1 MSNDAL
7 IPVKSG
13 DESGSNEID
22 FFSLIGILW
31 RRKWLIMLCGLLAA
45 MLGGYSAFFVAVPR
59 YSSQAELILQLHRPN
74 VVDIDSVVSG
84 VSTDAA
90 AINTELQVIRS
101 RGLIKKLVL
110 ELKLHEDP
118 EFNASLRPEPAFSIQ
133 KILGELRS
141 RLSALSSTDAPPAE
155 QAAPKRD
162 STDPLG
168 INGVVSSVRRSITT
182 SNQRNTYIFFIRA
195 KTENPRKSAL
205 LVNTLAR
212 LYIEDQIDV
221 KFQATENAVA
231 WLSDRVVELASELE
245 AKEEDVTAMRAQMEL
260 SSPEALEILSQQAR
274 DLRRRLNDT
283 RTEIDRL
290 TLQQETLSGFQDSG
304 DLRAMAEA
312 LQDPTLTRLLPRA
325 LNAEAERELFMTRV
339 DTLVGQLGTRLQR
352 AQQQS
357 QTLASSMQQ
366 SDADVAQFSDQLIVL
381 QQAERDVEATRTLHE
396 TFLVR
401 LKETSVQRGLQQAD
415 ARLLSEATSGSYV
428 EPNKSRIL
436 VMSALM
442 GSFAGAALVLAGQL
456 VQSGFRRSSE
466 LEAATGL
473 TTFGQLPRMPI
484 RKREDLLPY
493 LQANPTSASAEAV
506 RNLRTSLMLSNIDNP
521 PQVIM
526 ITSSMPGEGKT
537 TQAISM
543 AYHLA
548 RLEKR
553 VLLIEGDLRRRTF
566 QTYFPLDSGG
576 LGLLAAMDPASDLSQ
591 VLYRSE
597 ELGFDVLP
605 GENTHANAADIFS
618 SVKFRTMIDR
628 LRGQYDHIIIDVPP
642 VLVVPDA
649 RVLGQVVDAILFTVA
664 WNRTSR
670 QVVNDA
676 LRQLA
681 SANLQVTGTVLS
693 QIDPKGQARYGYET
707 YGNYYGQS

>member
-13 DESGSNEID
+13 DEAGSNEID

-133 KILGELRS
+133 KVLGELRS

-155 QAAPKRD
+155 QATPKRD

-182 SNQRNTYIFFIRA
+182 TNQRNTYIFFIRA

-260 SSPEALEILSQQAR
+260 SSPEALEVLSQQAR

-566 QTYFPLDSGG
+566 QTYFPLASGG

-693 QIDPKGQARYGYET
+693 QIDPKGQSRYGYET
-707 YGNYYGQS
+707 YGNYYGPS